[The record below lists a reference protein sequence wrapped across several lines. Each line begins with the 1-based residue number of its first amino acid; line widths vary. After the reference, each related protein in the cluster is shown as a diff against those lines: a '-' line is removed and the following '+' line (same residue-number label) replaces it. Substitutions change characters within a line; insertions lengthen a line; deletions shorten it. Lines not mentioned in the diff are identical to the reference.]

1 MEDTSIGA
9 RLRQARRDRGVSQ
22 EELAGRAGVSRD
34 IIAKLEQ
41 GRRTTAR
48 IGTLAR
54 ISNALGIEL
63 SDLLG
68 KRERFGRADT
78 EGVLEVRNA
87 LLAVEDLPGIDPVA
101 DDGAPSDLADLKAT
115 VRRAWGYYWRGDFS
129 ELAAML
135 PGLIGEA
142 RITERAAG
150 AAATGPLAQA
160 FQLAADLMVH
170 VGNDDLAM
178 AAALRALGAAH
189 RGNDELQHATIAGT
203 ASWVLLHQAR
213 LPEAEHVAR
222 VAAERIEVAMSK
234 ATPEYLTVWGAL
246 LLSAAAPAA
255 AAAKADEV
263 RDYIG
268 LARAA
273 AGRFNE
279 DRHDYW
285 VSFGPTQAEMQ
296 ACHTASVLGRPG
308 EALKAAGRVRRGDLL
323 HISWGAH
330 QLDVA
335 QALLSTPRR
344 VSDAT
349 AALWEAHS
357 VSPEWFRHQGI
368 ARNLVREAVERER
381 TLTPQLRR
389 LADSVGIR

>member
-9 RLRQARRDRGVSQ
+9 RLQQTRRGRGMTQ

-34 IIAKLEQ
+34 IVAKLEQ

-48 IGTLAR
+48 MGTYVR
-54 ISNALGIEL
+54 ISNALGIGL
-63 SDLLG
+63 SDLFG
-68 KRERFGRADT
+68 RRERFSGADA
-78 EGVLEVRNA
+78 EGILDVRNA
-87 LLAVEDLPGIDPVA
+87 LLAVDDLPGIDLA
-101 DDGAPSDLADLKAT
+101 DDDGEPTALADLEAT
-115 VRRAWGYYWRGDFS
+115 VRRAWGLYWRGDFG

-142 RITERAAG
+142 RITERALG
-150 AAATGPLAQA
+150 APATGPLAQA

-213 LPEAEHVAR
+213 LCEAEHVAR
-222 VAAERIEVAMSK
+222 AAAEKIEVVMSK
-234 ATPEYLTVWGAL
+234 ATPEHLTVWGAL

-263 RDYIG
+263 REYIG
-268 LARAA
+268 LARTAA
-273 AGRFNE
+273 ARWDE

-296 ACHTASVLGRPG
+296 ACHTASVLGQPA
-308 EALKAAGRVRRGDLL
+308 EALKAAARVRREDLL

-330 QLDVA
+330 KLDVA
-335 QALLSTPRR
+335 QALLDARR
-344 VSDAT
+344 LEDAT
-349 AALWEAHS
+349 GALLESCS
-357 VSPEWFRHQGI
+357 VSPEWFRHQPL
-368 ARNLVREAVERER
+368 AR
-381 TLTPQLRR
+381 TLVGDIRDRHLTPAVKKLIR
-389 LADSVGIR
+389 SVDMQ